1 MVVVAVAA
9 KMVKKDNATLSAKVA
24 LGAAANVGGVVW
36 LIGGGGGTVLVLE
49 RIVLPLAKS
58 VGVVVLLLNGWRI
71 VGTLVKLL
79 SLKTVEV
86 AVAAVAALFDKDVV
100 KAALEGASVLI
111 LDTLCT

>member
-24 LGAAANVGGVVW
+24 VGVAANACCVAW
-36 LIGGGGGTVLVLE
+36 LICGTVKILE
-49 RIVLPLAKS
+49 GIVLATKT
-58 VGVVVLLLNGWRI
+58 VVVVLLLNGWRI

>member
-1 MVVVAVAA
+1 
-9 KMVKKDNATLSAKVA
+9 MVKKDNATLSAKVA
-24 LGAAANVGGVVW
+24 VGVAANVCGVVW
-36 LIGGGGGTVLVLE
+36 LISGGGTVLILE
-49 RIVLPLAKS
+49 GIVLPLAKS

-100 KAALEGASVLI
+100 KAALEGASALI